1 MIKVFVFAA
10 ALAAIVSAQSNNE
23 LLLSPRL
30 EIPMGTKAGAMGGAF
45 EAGVI
50 FENGIYLTGELG
62 GGVYYYGGLANFG
75 YYFGDN
81 NKTVSNVLGISGG
94 FQDLILKVDLKL
106 SQSREK
112 VDSTK
117 YHYRSFGGVFW
128 KLLFGERKNLDVT
141 QRLLFGTRHNYNYV
155 YAPHNIPKQYDVSQE
170 KKFNMVYSL
179 SMGFLIPRSR
189 TERNVTEVR
198 DITPPQTRQEPEMLT
213 ISVESNQT
221 DAAMGEIKPDGEVR
235 VERGA
240 DQTFTIAANLGF
252 MLDTLVVDGKSVG
265 APNEYTVQ
273 NIQQNV
279 KMAAFFSEVTQ
290 ANIAEEATVHE
301 GINFETGTADLTDCS
316 RRELESIYLTLVKNP
331 EMKIEIAGHTDIT
344 GSRAFNVRLSE
355 DRAKSVVNYLVA
367 RGIAA
372 DRLSSKGYG
381 CDYPIADNETPEGRA
396 KNRRVEIRS
405 INEEEN

>member
-1 MIKVFVFAA
+1 MIKIFMFAV
-10 ALAAIVSAQSNNE
+10 ALTVIVSAQSKNE

-30 EIPMGTKAGAMGGAF
+30 EIPMGTKAGAMGAAF

-50 FENGIYLTGELG
+50 FENGLYLTGEVG
-62 GGVYYYGGLANFG
+62 GGVYYYGGWANFG
-75 YYFGDN
+75 YYFGN

-106 SQSREK
+106 SPSDK
-112 VDSTK
+112 KIDSTK

-128 KLLFGERKNLDVT
+128 KLLFGERKNLDIT

-155 YAPHNIPKQYDVSQE
+155 YAPHFPKQYDVSQE